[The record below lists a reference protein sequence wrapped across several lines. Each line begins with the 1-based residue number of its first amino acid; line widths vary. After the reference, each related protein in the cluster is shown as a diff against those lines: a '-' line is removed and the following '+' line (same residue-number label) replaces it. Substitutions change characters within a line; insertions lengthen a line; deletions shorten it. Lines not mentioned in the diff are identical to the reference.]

1 MTKLLQIAL
10 IEIRQIDGH
19 RHRDKKKQMK

>member
-10 IEIRQIDGH
+10 IEIQQIDGH